1 MANHLPDELWA
12 TEHRKW
18 FEDTDDIAEP
28 VGEYPDIECI
38 KCMTKKENPDCLCSA
53 VQRAVTSQTVRDILN
68 EHMYIPVWGH
78 CTCLP
83 RNTAVLGINAWNE
96 HIATIITNKG
106 K

>member
-18 FEDTDDIAEP
+18 FSDTDDFAEP
-28 VGEYPDIECI
+28 VGEYPDI
-38 KCMTKKENPDCLCSA
+38 DCTACTPNTRQA
-53 VQRAVTSQTVRDILN
+53 IHNILN